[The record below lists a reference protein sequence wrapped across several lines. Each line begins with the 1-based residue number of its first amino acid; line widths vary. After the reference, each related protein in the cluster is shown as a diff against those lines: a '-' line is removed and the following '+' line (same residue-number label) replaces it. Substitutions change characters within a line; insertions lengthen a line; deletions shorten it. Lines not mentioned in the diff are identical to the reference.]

1 MVYILQKMDT
11 KAEINW

>member
-11 KAEINW
+11 KAEITW